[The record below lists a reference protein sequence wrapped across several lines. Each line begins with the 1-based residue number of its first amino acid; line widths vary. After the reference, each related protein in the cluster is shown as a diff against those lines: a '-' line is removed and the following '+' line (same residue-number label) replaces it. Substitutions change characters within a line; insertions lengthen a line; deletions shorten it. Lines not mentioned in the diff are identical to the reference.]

1 MRAKLGGDSRLFRL
15 TSYKKNRRAGGH
27 LNYRLLQRV
36 ADAAG
41 RHWIVKGRCAGL
53 AGVFLGCCGGVV
65 IVLRGVALV
74 EKGERVPWSAH
85 GALERGR
92 RWREI
97 RRKGISARCG
107 VLSTG
112 AAGRR
117 TAKGIAGMEH
127 RDSLESRAVTGFSP
141 LSISFIPFI
150 PQKRE
155 KRERRKKRGEAHTCV
170 FLYVWATK
178 DGDKGIGDNLPV

>member
-1 MRAKLGGDSRLFRL
+1 MRPDGTGTARGWLGDSRGISRVLRRL
-15 TSYKKNRRAGGH
+15 
-27 LNYRLLQRV
+27 
-36 ADAAG
+36 
-41 RHWIVKGRCAGL
+41 
-53 AGVFLGCCGGVV
+53 V
-65 IVLRGVALV
+65 IVLRGVVLV
-74 EKGERVPWSAH
+74 DEGERVPWSAH

-92 RWREI
+92 GRREI

-107 VLSTG
+107 VLSMG

-155 KRERRKKRGEAHTCV
+155 KRERRKKKRRSTHMR